1 MLKSLRAAL
10 APAGGLSTLV
20 ALGAIAWG
28 LGRLQQLAEER
39 QAQLEQLETA
49 AREVTTLLEER
60 LEQFHAVI
68 DVDLPPAPADEATT
82 PEGARS

>member
-39 QAQLEQLETA
+39 QAQLDQLQSA
-49 AREVTTLLEER
+49 AQEVTTLLEER

-68 DVDLPPAPADEATT
+68 ADDVAPAPAEE
-82 PEGARS
+82 PQP